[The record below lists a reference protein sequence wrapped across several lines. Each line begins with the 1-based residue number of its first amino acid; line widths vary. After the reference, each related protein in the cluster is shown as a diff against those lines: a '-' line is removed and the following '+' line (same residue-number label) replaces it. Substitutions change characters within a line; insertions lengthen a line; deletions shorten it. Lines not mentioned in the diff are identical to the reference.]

1 MILCVIYCTIVTYY
15 MQFFVKNKYCV
26 TNIVFKTFV
35 VNRINVMHIDKLERK
50 LNKLKLIANETDEI
64 SVQIKQLEGLIE
76 NYYNKKKQK
85 QRKLDLVLNG
95 WKKGKNQ

>member
-1 MILCVIYCTIVTYY
+1 
-15 MQFFVKNKYCV
+15 
-26 TNIVFKTFV
+26 
-35 VNRINVMHIDKLERK
+35 MHIDKLERK

-64 SVQIKQLEGLIE
+64 SVQIKQLGGLIE

-95 WKKGKNQ
+95 WK